1 MAESNNF
8 DIIDV
13 LLTNYSGDWTGQ
25 NITREI
31 FSYLDFQS
39 LKRGRLVCK
48 SWSDFLTYDR
58 GFWMLILE
66 RKMSYLPKLSGKYC
80 SGACIEFTDYFCWSF
95 ENWKGF
101 YHGCEKARLSFETI
115 VGLIGRIESIRAI
128 GEV

>member
-8 DIIDV
+8 DIVEV

-25 NITREI
+25 NITLVI
-31 FSYLDFQS
+31 FSHLDFQS

-48 SWSDFLTYDR
+48 SWSDFLTHDR

-95 ENWKGF
+95 ENWNGF
-101 YHGCEKARLSFETI
+101 YYQCEKARLSFETI